1 MFLIAHYFMR
11 LNILTFFSVYL
22 GTINELGQRIY
33 KYIMRNYLKDGGNS
47 CNNQKATEDYTT
59 YLNVIKEFSF
69 MPIIKVLQ
77 ASNTSFRT
85 FMADLAKPAS

>member
-1 MFLIAHYFMR
+1 MFLIAHYFML

-69 MPIIKVLQ
+69 MPIIKGV
-77 ASNTSFRT
+77 ASKQYQF
-85 FMADLAKPAS
+85 